1 MSPRLVVMLP
11 LLLAPFAVACGASP
25 APPAASAAAA
35 IPPAA
40 DPSPMR
46 IVMEA
51 RQGAAEPAVIV
62 RADGAIERERPLGK
76 VSSDRVVN
84 VLGEVVLQLMP
95 DGALKAPGEAL
106 TSSMTPDGELVGR
119 GIKTAIDHQSRI
131 VVSTR
136 YGDNVVGRVEG
147 FVPGKRKSALLVI
160 AALPRLTRPS
170 R

>member
-1 MSPRLVVMLP
+1 MYARLVVMLP
-11 LLLAPFAVACGASP
+11 LLLVPFAVACGATP
-25 APPAASAAAA
+25 APPAASPGAA

-51 RQGAAEPAVIV
+51 RPGAAEPAVIV

-95 DGALKAPGEAL
+95 DGALKAPGETL
-106 TSSMTPDGELVGR
+106 TSSMTADGELVGR

-136 YGDNVVGRVEG
+136 HGDNVVGRVEG
-147 FVPGKRKSALLVI
+147 LVPGKRKSALLVI

>member
-1 MSPRLVVMLP
+1 MISRLFVVLP

-25 APPAASAAAA
+25 SPPAA

-40 DPSPMR
+40 DQSPMR
-46 IVMEA
+46 IVMES
-51 RQGAAEPAVIV
+51 RPGSAEPAVVV
-62 RADGAIERERPLGK
+62 RADGSIEREWPLGK

-95 DGALKAPGEAL
+95 GGALQAPGETL
-106 TSSMTPDGELVGR
+106 SSTMSDNGEIVGR
-119 GIKTAIDHQSRI
+119 GIKTAIDRESRI

-136 YGDNVVGRVEG
+136 VGDNIVGRIEG
-147 FVPGKRKSALLVI
+147 FRPDKRRAALLVI